1 MKSALLL
8 LAHGSPRP
16 TANRPIERIA
26 EDLRARGTWDIVMI
40 GYLDCNDPDIPTAIE
55 NCVAEDAR
63 EIVVAPCFLHAG
75 NHVANDLP
83 RLLKE
88 AKIKHPRLRIIM
100 SDYLGSAP
108 QITEILLQRALSN
121 LESKK
126 ADH

>member
-26 EDLRARGTWDIVMI
+26 EDLRARGKWDIVTI
-40 GYLDCNDPDIPTAIE
+40 GYLDCNEPDIPTAIE
-55 NCVAEDAR
+55 NCVAGGAG
-63 EIVVAPCFLHAG
+63 EIVVTPCFLHAG

-83 RLLKE
+83 RILKE
-88 AKIKHPRLRIIM
+88 AKIKHPRLRIVM

-108 QITEILLQRALSN
+108 QITEILLQRALSI

-126 ADH
+126 ADN